1 MPAPARSRHN
11 HRRPAPSP
19 APATDATLMTVTR
32 PELLVN
38 GSDAEFRTL
47 VHRLMS
53 FSRYINAIR
62 DGFGS
67 FVGISG
73 VQYEIMMW
81 VERLQGADGITV
93 GEVSTAMRQSG
104 AFTTIETSKLVDKG
118 LLEKSA
124 DLTDRRRVRLR
135 ITEAGSEL
143 VRSLAT
149 YQRRINDT
157 LFASIKFDELGE
169 LNGTLRELLP
179 CADHATNLL
188 EFLLKQG
195 PADAEHQ

>member
-1 MPAPARSRHN
+1 
-11 HRRPAPSP
+11 
-19 APATDATLMTVTR
+19 MTVTR

-67 FVGISG
+67 LVGISG
-73 VQYEIMMW
+73 VQFEIMMW
-81 VERLQGADGITV
+81 VGRLQGADGITV

-157 LFASIKFDELGE
+157 LFASIKFDELRE